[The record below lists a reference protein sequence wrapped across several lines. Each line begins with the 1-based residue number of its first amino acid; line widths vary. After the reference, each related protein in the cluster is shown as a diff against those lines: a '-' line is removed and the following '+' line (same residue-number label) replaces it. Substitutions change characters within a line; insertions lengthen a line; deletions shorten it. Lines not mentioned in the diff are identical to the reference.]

1 MNQHLKELEI
11 NFKTILEKL
20 CYSYEDISNQNK
32 NISTQKEELNK
43 QEIEIFKKESEIED
57 FKKVS
62 IMSAMSKQIK
72 ERDKKIAR
80 LEKQLNKYKQKVSEF
95 TKKTNEKSK
104 MDEKS
109 KKINIQND
117 WEKLSKEIYNLEN
130 TIFDTYNESKS
141 IIPIELL
148 AKGYQIYKDE
158 RNHNNRFWIKTDSVP
173 IEKSNDNKKKSL
185 KETGKKTEKGKETET
200 GKETE
205 KESNEN
211 NLLSLDE
218 VIISSEDEEEEV
230 LYEDVLDGKTYFIS
244 ESNPK
249 LIYEKLDNDEV
260 GENIGFIDKKG
271 KTNWNLNK

>member
-80 LEKQLNKYKQKVSEF
+80 LEKQLNKYKQTVSEF

-104 MDEKS
+104 IDEKS

-173 IEKSNDNKKKSL
+173 IEKSNDIKKKDL
-185 KETGKKTEKGKETET
+185 KETET
-200 GKETE
+200 GKETGKE
-205 KESNEN
+205 TESNEN

-260 GENIGFIDKKG
+260 GENIGFIDKNG